1 MCTVHTHGEGEN
13 RERERE
19 RKRRGGV
26 GDEMGV
32 GEEISA
38 TDRCATH
45 ARTQTHTGGSKKT
58 KKKMEKKKKK
68 KGTFSSSSSFEAFS
82 LRGMDGSSHI
92 PSLNYC
98 CCWALCVFVDFSH
111 PLVSAPL
118 CHSSRRFAQIE
129 SQANEIG
136 RTFQADIESPV
147 IVRRII

>member
-1 MCTVHTHGEGEN
+1 
-13 RERERE
+13 
-19 RKRRGGV
+19 
-26 GDEMGV
+26 MGV

-68 KGTFSSSSSFEAFS
+68 KKFLFFSSSSSFEAFS

-136 RTFQADIESPV
+136 RKFQADIESPV